1 MAVKAISI
9 EYQPRDAFMPFHNRA
24 QRWACLV
31 AHRRAGKTVAAV
43 NDLIRAAV
51 TCKTPNPQFAYIAPF
66 RSQAKSV
73 AWDYL
78 KRFSKPIT
86 KAANEAEL
94 QIDLINGARI
104 RLFGADNADAM
115 RGLGFDGIFMD
126 EYGDFRPSVWGHVI
140 RPTLSDKQG
149 WAVFGGTPKG
159 KNQFWDIYKTCLLY
173 TSDAAD
179 E

>member
-1 MAVKAISI
+1 MARKEIAIAYS
-9 EYQPRDAFMPFHNRA
+9 PRDAFEPFHNRS
-24 QRWACLV
+24 QRWGCLV

-51 TCKTPNPQFAYIAPF
+51 TCKSEYPLFGYIAPY

-78 KRFSKPIT
+78 KRFSKPIAR
-86 KAANEAEL
+86 AANEAEL
-94 QIDLINGARI
+94 QIDLINGAKI

-115 RGLGFDGIFMD
+115 RGLGFDGVLLD

-140 RPTLSDKQG
+140 RPTLSDKEG
-149 WAVFGGTPKG
+149 WAVFMGTPKG
-159 KNQFWDIYKTCLLY
+159 KNQFWDLHGCQEKPQRVVF
-173 TSDAAD
+173 A
-179 E
+179 

>member
-1 MAVKAISI
+1 MAVKEISI
-9 EYQPRDAFMPFHNRA
+9 GYEPRSAFMPFHDRT

-31 AHRRAGKTVAAV
+31 AHRRAGKTVAAI
-43 NDLIRAAV
+43 NDIIRAAV

-149 WAVFGGTPKG
+149 WAVFMG
-159 KNQFWDIYKTCLLY
+159 
-173 TSDAAD
+173 
-179 E
+179 